1 MHFESFF
8 VLLLSFCNVFTAKVF
23 RFDILEGITPYFLL
37 TDIILSNRYVTE
49 IAYLV
54 TLCNLLQVFC
64 FRFETLQNQ
73 KQQSLISLSILVKQK
88 SHGEL

>member
-1 MHFESFF
+1 MHFESVFM
-8 VLLLSFCNVFTAKVF
+8 LLLSFCNVSTAKVF
-23 RFDILEGITPYFLL
+23 RFDISEDTIPYFLL

-73 KQQSLISLSILVKQK
+73 KQ
-88 SHGEL
+88 

>member
-1 MHFESFF
+1 MHFESVF

-23 RFDILEGITPYFLL
+23 RFDISEDTIPYFLL
-37 TDIILSNRYVTE
+37 TDIILSNRCITE
-49 IAYLV
+49 IVHLV

-73 KQQSLISLSILVKQK
+73 KQ
-88 SHGEL
+88 

>member
-1 MHFESFF
+1 MHFESLF

-23 RFDILEGITPYFLL
+23 RFDISEGTIPYFLL

-49 IAYLV
+49 IVHLV

-73 KQQSLISLSILVKQK
+73 KQ
-88 SHGEL
+88 

>member
-1 MHFESFF
+1 MHIESVF

-23 RFDILEGITPYFLL
+23 RFDTSEGTMPYFLL
-37 TDIILSNRYVTE
+37 TDIILSNRCVTKTVH
-49 IAYLV
+49 LV

-73 KQQSLISLSILVKQK
+73 KQ
-88 SHGEL
+88 